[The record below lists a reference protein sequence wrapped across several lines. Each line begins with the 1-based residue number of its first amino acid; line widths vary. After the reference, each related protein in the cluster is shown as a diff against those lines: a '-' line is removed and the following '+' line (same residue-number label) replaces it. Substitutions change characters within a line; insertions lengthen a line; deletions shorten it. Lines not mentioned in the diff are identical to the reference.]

1 MFFHQ
6 LRTLLWRNTVL
17 KRRSVFSTI
26 LEIIIPTIIIYIIAK
41 NSKYK
46 DVVEEYEDIDD
57 NQQINKFDEFP
68 SNEYSEIYYN
78 FYFAFPSEFDKN
90 KQDLFIENFKNSVYL
105 SHFTL
110 IDSNKNF
117 TYQNEIENNNNQLL
131 DIDFVKRANDSILFE
146 NDVEGQDN
154 PIGDLPPE
162 NNDIDN
168 LDVRQI
174 YEMKIH
180 IFNSEY
186 EMLESCKDYLN
197 DDYYS
202 TKYYAI
208 AFSSLSKY
216 TIHFDNHNME
226 LHEYLMNNSPVFD
239 SSHID
244 DLYRIQYMIDKA
256 LIKILSPNAQEIK
269 VNYKIMAKKGYS
281 LKLKENQVEDF
292 VPFFML
298 FYFVPCIS
306 SLLTNLVIEKETRI
320 KESLIIIG
328 LRKSTFW
335 LSWAVTYGIIIIISS
350 IIVSFAMYYFKL
362 FIFIHW
368 SILIIVM
375 LLYGLSCCCISFV
388 LSTLI
393 KKSKTANTIGV
404 MIIVAFFAIYFVN
417 RGLERKPKAHL
428 ICTFTISPISFLS
441 IFNYLIQLEKQ
452 KLTVTFLNMLKNK
465 LLRNYFLGL
474 VTSLIAYFIIAIY
487 LDNVL
492 PQGNNFHRKWHFI
505 ITDLFRR
512 NKKKKIST
520 TDPDSNSSSPFIQ
533 KDPEGLSKAVEIKN
547 VGKSFK
553 VKRENIEILK
563 NIDFNAYYDEIFAI
577 LGHNGAGKT
586 TLISIMTG
594 ILSASH
600 GEVYYD
606 DVPITDNETEI
617 CRQFGYCPQFDTF
630 NNSLTLAEHV
640 RLFAGIK
647 NVNVNI
653 DEILRDIDLLDKKD
667 NYPKQLSGGQR
678 RKLCITLALLG
689 SPKYVF
695 LDEPTTGLD
704 PYSRKNIWELLS
716 QKKKGRVM
724 FVTTHYMDEADL
736 LADRKMIISNGNI
749 SCLGTSLFLKNRF
762 NMNYSL
768 DIHVEDPKDCLLID
782 EFIEKCCPGSLQ
794 NKGISNT
801 NIHVHLENDSNHSN
815 AELKEDY
822 LVTYLLPMKYSE
834 SFKTIFERLNYLIKD
849 GRNSIK
855 NFSLTAPTLEE
866 LFIKL
871 ESNTNETG
879 DESQKGK
886 GFAAVD
892 MDKDSS
898 KLIDQLNP
906 VFGKTNFN
914 HSSSL
919 QQILSIMKLR
929 FKIFIRNKTF
939 ALLYTLIPVCLII
952 LCIYF
957 ENMIIKQMDEPVQF
971 KALDIQPS
979 IYEDVQWFKDS
990 TSTGQAAEIVNKIGA
1005 HSKISIQSLNYEKEL
1020 SFSSNKLRG
1029 DMKYIG
1035 GFDGKDVQQTPEFL
1049 IYTNMTYNY
1058 AIPIAI
1064 NLLSNAVLEQNQINR
1079 QISVTYKPLD
1089 YYPNQL
1095 YTEND
1100 ENNQFN
1106 IMPELAK
1113 LILEPILIVAMAIAI
1128 SLSIS
1133 IFGPLTVKEREEGIT
1148 HQLFLNGTK
1157 RINYWIGVL
1166 LSDAICILVP
1176 MMFIAI
1182 TGIFNEISIFKT
1194 KVIGYTVI
1202 ISITW
1207 ALASLLH
1214 QYIASYFYK
1223 KYEKVSTLFIIVN
1236 PILSLLIGI
1245 YAIVIAV
1252 ISSIDVNALVKD
1264 DKEVTDE
1271 VRKDGNF
1278 WQYKYYLVLVLFA
1291 PATIVLLYTKLT
1303 SYILIRKISITK
1315 EDILSFMLTEAL
1327 DTMKRDDL
1335 SNKEKSKLLA
1345 KKFFDKKIPSFSEL
1359 MKERG
1364 TNNFVILIAGMIV
1377 LILFYMIILYL
1388 FEKSKSRVLKK
1399 NTNYT
1404 PAERQILDKKLE
1416 TGPKDVLNEWKR
1428 VGYSLNGDNNL
1439 SKKIALKVYQLN
1451 KDFKINMNEVRKKR
1465 KENANAN
1472 ANNNGDY
1479 NNNNGKKSAFQKM
1492 DNRIIY
1498 DKKKNK
1504 HINRIV
1510 DDVTFGVDVGECLGL
1525 LGPNGAGKTTS
1536 ISMITGLL
1544 SHTHGTVVYGDKDI
1558 SQTDMPDLSLGYCS
1572 QHDSL
1577 WKLLTVKETI
1587 QFYLN
1592 ICGYPRKDIP
1602 RYTKAL
1608 AEACGIEIHLNKKV
1622 SEISGGTKRKLSLIV
1637 AICSSPNYLILD
1649 EPSAG
1654 MDPFTRRYMWKLISE
1669 LKKVRETAT
1678 ILTTHSTEEA
1688 EALCDRIAILIK
1700 GRLVCVDSPK
1710 SIKMNHSHSYILEVF
1725 TDRPEEFEEV
1735 YVRGQNIFGLASN
1748 ENYQLESSISYQKY
1762 SVQMK
1767 TENIANVFSVMEQ
1780 AKKAGI
1786 ISQYNFGQYSLEQV
1800 FINFVNN
1807 VE

>member
-1 MFFHQ
+1 
-6 LRTLLWRNTVL
+6 
-17 KRRSVFSTI
+17 
-26 LEIIIPTIIIYIIAK
+26 
-41 NSKYK
+41 
-46 DVVEEYEDIDD
+46 
-57 NQQINKFDEFP
+57 
-68 SNEYSEIYYN
+68 
-78 FYFAFPSEFDKN
+78 
-90 KQDLFIENFKNSVYL
+90 LFIENFKNSVYL

-647 NVNVNI
+647 NVKVNI
-653 DEILRDIDLLDKKD
+653 DEILRDIDLLDKKN

-1536 ISMITGLL
+1536 ISMITGLM
-1544 SHTHGTVVYGDKDI
+1544 SHTHGTVVYGNKDL
-1558 SQTDMPDLSLGYCS
+1558 STTDMADLSLGYTA
-1572 QHDSL
+1572 QYDSL

-1608 AEACGIEIHLNKKV
+1608 IEACGIELHTNKKV

-1637 AICSSPNYLILD
+1637 SICSSPNYLILD

>member
-1 MFFHQ
+1 
-6 LRTLLWRNTVL
+6 
-17 KRRSVFSTI
+17 
-26 LEIIIPTIIIYIIAK
+26 
-41 NSKYK
+41 
-46 DVVEEYEDIDD
+46 
-57 NQQINKFDEFP
+57 
-68 SNEYSEIYYN
+68 
-78 FYFAFPSEFDKN
+78 
-90 KQDLFIENFKNSVYL
+90 
-105 SHFTL
+105 
-110 IDSNKNF
+110 
-117 TYQNEIENNNNQLL
+117 
-131 DIDFVKRANDSILFE
+131 
-146 NDVEGQDN
+146 
-154 PIGDLPPE
+154 
-162 NNDIDN
+162 
-168 LDVRQI
+168 
-174 YEMKIH
+174 
-180 IFNSEY
+180 
-186 EMLESCKDYLN
+186 
-197 DDYYS
+197 
-202 TKYYAI
+202 
-208 AFSSLSKY
+208 
-216 TIHFDNHNME
+216 
-226 LHEYLMNNSPVFD
+226 
-239 SSHID
+239 
-244 DLYRIQYMIDKA
+244 
-256 LIKILSPNAQEIK
+256 
-269 VNYKIMAKKGYS
+269 
-281 LKLKENQVEDF
+281 
-292 VPFFML
+292 
-298 FYFVPCIS
+298 
-306 SLLTNLVIEKETRI
+306 
-320 KESLIIIG
+320 
-328 LRKSTFW
+328 
-335 LSWAVTYGIIIIISS
+335 
-350 IIVSFAMYYFKL
+350 
-362 FIFIHW
+362 
-368 SILIIVM
+368 M